1 MKLGGSTTLILG
13 LVAATLAA
21 ATLSLFIG
29 YAPLSPSKVV
39 AGLFTGGDTSAIIIR
54 EIRVPRMLLGLVSG
68 AALGMSGA
76 VLQGLLRNPLAEP
89 GVTGVSAFAALGAV
103 IAMYFGI
110 AAAWPFALPLF
121 AISGAL
127 LSAVLL
133 FAVSRRDSGILTLIL
148 AGVALSS
155 LAGALT
161 ALALNLAPNPY
172 AVSEIVFWLLGS
184 LRDRSVQDVLIAT
197 PFVAIGLAIL
207 ATTGRSLDALTLGE
221 DAAQSLGIDLRALAR
236 RSAIGVALA
245 VGGSVAVT
253 GTIGFVGLVVPHL
266 VRPFV
271 GHEPSRLLL
280 PSALGGALLVTVA
293 DIGVRLV
300 PHIVPAQPELM
311 LGVFTSLIGA
321 PFFFWLIM
329 RLRREM
335 R

>member
-1 MKLGGSTTLILG
+1 MKHFGGVLFWALA
-13 LVAATLAA
+13 LATLAA
-21 ATLSLFIG
+21 AVASLFVG
-29 YAPLSPSKVV
+29 YASLPPGEVV
-39 AGLFTGGDTSAIIIR
+39 AGLFTGGDTNAIIVR
-54 EIRVPRMLLGLVSG
+54 EIRLPRMLLGLISG

-103 IAMYFGI
+103 VAMYFGI
-110 AAAWPFALPLF
+110 SATWPLALPAL
-121 AISGAL
+121 AITGAL
-127 LSAVLL
+127 LCAALL
-133 FAVSRRDSGILTLIL
+133 FAVSARDNGMLTLIL

-184 LRDRSVQDVLIAT
+184 LRDRSVQDVFIAA
-197 PFVAIGLAIL
+197 PFVAVGIAIL
-207 ATTGRSLDALTLGE
+207 ATTGRALNALTLGE
-221 DAAQSLGIDLRALAR
+221 DAAQSLGIDLKSLAR
-236 RSAIGVALA
+236 RSALGVALA

-253 GTIGFVGLVVPHL
+253 GTVGFVGLVVPHL

-271 GHEPSRLLL
+271 GHEPSKLLL
-280 PSALGGALLVTVA
+280 PSALGGALLMTVA
-293 DIGVRLV
+293 DIGVRIV
-300 PHIVPAQPELM
+300 PRIVPAQPELM

-321 PFFFWLIM
+321 PFFLWLIIRM
-329 RLRREM
+329 RREM